1 LGGENISLPGP
12 IHRLNPPAAVAD
24 DCPESPDMDDAG
36 AARLKAGGRAAEAK
50 QWYGRCRRI
59 NPACHCAT
67 MILGLMELSAGRK

>member
-1 LGGENISLPGP
+1 
-12 IHRLNPPAAVAD
+12 
-24 DCPESPDMDDAG
+24 MDDAG